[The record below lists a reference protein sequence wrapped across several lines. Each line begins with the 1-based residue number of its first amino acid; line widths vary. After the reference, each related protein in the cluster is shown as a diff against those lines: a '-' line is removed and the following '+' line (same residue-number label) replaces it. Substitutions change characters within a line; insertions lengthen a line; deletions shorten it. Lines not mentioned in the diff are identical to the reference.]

1 VFEQATLYG
10 VGRDVTERRQAEID
24 LRRLADEQSA
34 LRRVATLVARGGRPG
49 ELFSAV
55 SDEIASL
62 FGTEVAGV
70 VRFEHERPAVVFVG
84 VARSVWNVVPVGTRW
99 ELEDG
104 LPTAEVYRTGRPART
119 DARGW
124 SSATANAAATGTR
137 LGIVSTVASPI
148 IVNGVLWGATTVS
161 AKRPLPPDADERL
174 EKFTELVATAVSN
187 IETRRELNASRV
199 RVVAA
204 ADETRRRLER
214 DLHDGIQQ
222 RLVSLALRARTA
234 EETPRLPI
242 DVRGELSLL
251 SDGLRAAIDE
261 VREFSRG
268 IHPAIL
274 SESGL
279 KPALQ
284 SLARRL
290 PVPVKLDLDLGQRL
304 PEALEV
310 AAYYVVS
317 EAFTNA
323 VKHARA
329 SVIELTAH
337 RRDGPLMLTVRDDGI
352 GGADPSRGSGIIGLT
367 DRVEALGGTISLV
380 SPPGAG
386 TMLHVQLP
394 TDLAEAAST
403 DTSPA
408 DGAEHTAGFAET

>member
-1 VFEQATLYG
+1 
-10 VGRDVTERRQAEID
+10 
-24 LRRLADEQSA
+24 
-34 LRRVATLVARGGRPG
+34 VATLVARGVRPG

-70 VRFEHERPAVVFVG
+70 VRFEHEGPAVVFVG
-84 VARSVWNVVPVGTRW
+84 VARSVWDIVPVGTRW

-104 LPTAEVYRTGRPART
+104 LPTAEVYRTGRSARM

-124 SSATANAAATGTR
+124 SSAGANVAATGTR

-148 IVNGVLWGATTVS
+148 IVDGVLWGATTVS
-161 AKRPLPPDADERL
+161 AKQPLPLDADERL

-187 IETRRELNASRV
+187 IETRRELNASRA

-234 EETPRLPI
+234 EETPQLPI
-242 DVRGELSLL
+242 DVRAELSQLT
-251 SDGLRAAIDE
+251 DGLRAAIDE

-304 PEALEV
+304 PEPLEV

-337 RRDGPLMLTVRDDGI
+337 RRDGRLMLTVHDDGI
-352 GGADPSRGSGIIGLT
+352 GDADPSRGSGIIGLT

-386 TMLHVQLP
+386 TMLQVQLP
-394 TDLAEAAST
+394 TDLADAAST
-403 DTSPA
+403 DTSPVE
-408 DGAEHTAGFAET
+408 GAQHPAGFAET